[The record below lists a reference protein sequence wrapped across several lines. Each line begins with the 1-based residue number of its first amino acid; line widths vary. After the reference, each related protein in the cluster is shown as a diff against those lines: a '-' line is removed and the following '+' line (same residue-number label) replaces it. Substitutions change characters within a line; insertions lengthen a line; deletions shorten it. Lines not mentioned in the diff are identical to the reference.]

1 MAHQKPREQLFD
13 LQADPHDIHDLAGSP
28 AHQEALQRMRGVLNQ
43 WMVDIRDLGFMP
55 EPQWFT
61 RFEDLGDTRPR
72 RTIAHQS
79 PEAYPLDRLMAI
91 ADTVGLGSEVV
102 DAQIRALADPD
113 PAVRY
118 WAVQGLWAQDSLDS
132 SATEV
137 LARLLEDAEP
147 TCRIAASV
155 ALGRHGS
162 HSESLPVLVELL
174 DHPQFYVA
182 LLAANS
188 LEQLGAAAEPIADR
202 LQAYVDRD
210 ETTGPRREDGQRK
223 CLDTIVTSALEAARS

>member
-1 MAHQKPREQLFD
+1 MTHKKPREQLFD
-13 LQADPHDIHDLAGSP
+13 LQADPHEIHDLAGSP
-28 AHQEALQRMRGVLNQ
+28 THQEALQRMRGVLNQ
-43 WMVDIRDLGFMP
+43 WMVEIHDLGLMP

-61 RFEDLGDTRPR
+61 RFEDRGDTRPR

-79 PEAYPLDRLMAI
+79 TEAYPPDRLMAI
-91 ADTVGLGSEVV
+91 ADTVGLGPEAV
-102 DAQIRALADPD
+102 DAQVRALADPD

-132 SATEV
+132 SASEL
-137 LARLLEDAEP
+137 LARLLEDTEP
-147 TCRIAASV
+147 TCRIAAAV

-162 HSESLPVLVELL
+162 HPESLTVLVDLL

-210 ETTGPRREDGQRK
+210 ETTDPRRDEGQRK
-223 CLDTIVTSALEAARS
+223 CLDTIVASTLEATRN